1 MMKNENGFTL
11 IEIIIS
17 LVMVGLMVSIVGI
30 LMVAGVQEYVF
41 SKENVEISQKASMA
55 LKRLEKE
62 IRGLT
67 AVDADNS
74 DDICV
79 RYKLDTLSPYFRA
92 IGIRGNAIEL
102 KTLPDA
108 DCDCSST
115 GDILIDQVSGFSL
128 SYENSSVTPSTV
140 SSTPPVKLSDLSE
153 IRVLLTLD
161 HLLSGEMKKTFELHI
176 NPRNN
181 GNLNGPG
188 IGM

>member
-1 MMKNENGFTL
+1 MKNENGFTL

-30 LMVAGVQEYVF
+30 LMVAGVKEYVF
-41 SKENVEISQKASMA
+41 SKENVVISQKASMA

-67 AVDADNS
+67 AIDAENS

-79 RYKLDTLSPYFRA
+79 RYKLDAVSPYFRA
-92 IGIRGNAIEL
+92 IGIRGNAVEL

-108 DCDCSST
+108 DCDCSTT
-115 GDILIDQVSGFSL
+115 GDILINQVSGFSL
-128 SYENSSVTPSTV
+128 SYEDSSVSPSTV

-153 IRVLLTLD
+153 IRVLFTLD
-161 HLLSGEMKKTFELHI
+161 LLLSEKGNKTFELYV

-188 IGM
+188 IRM